1 MFFCDICRHFEA
13 SIGFCFSKVVNLVKF
28 IILAL
33 FATFVR
39 GVLRT
44 KHTLMSN
51 CIKFYFNSFNW
62 HTPCYSCDFCGI
74 CRHFGVSLAFF
85 FSTIL
90 LHSPFRR
97 LSYHEKFVLLL
108 QVLRAFRG
116 SIWLLLFRSR
126 ESCYIS
132 YSWDICKGYFRKREK
147 SLLLLRFLR
156 LLWTFQGPS

>member
-1 MFFCDICRHFEA
+1 MFFGDICRHFEA
-13 SIGFCFSKVVNLVKF
+13 SIGFFFSKVVNLVKF

-44 KHTLMSN
+44 KHTLVSN

-97 LSYHEKFVLLL
+97 LSKHEKFVLLL
-108 QVLRAFRG
+108 RDLRAFRG
-116 SIWLLLFRSR
+116 PIWLLLFQSR
-126 ESCYIS
+126 ESCYI
-132 YSWDICKGYFRKREK
+132 CYF
-147 SLLLLRFLR
+147 
-156 LLWTFQGPS
+156 